1 MAERAESGTTRTDVE
16 DQARGLNAAAVR
28 AMAAGQPA
36 RALALLEEALS
47 FSPTQV
53 PLWLN
58 LAAAHRALGE
68 PLAALAALD
77 RALALEPR
85 AFMALLM
92 RASLLDGMGHARQA
106 GAAYGTALQLA
117 PPETAL
123 DAPTA
128 RAVARA
134 RERHAQ
140 YLSELD
146 GFLKGEIDGDLRRCQ
161 SGEARRMARFVDMA
175 LGRAKP
181 YHQQPAQ
188 FFYPG
193 LPAAIEFFDRAEFP
207 WLAELEA
214 GTDAVRAELSAVLRD
229 EDDPSQF
236 VPYIAYPDG
245 LPLDQWAELNHSPR
259 WSAFHFMHYGRPHAE
274 NRARCPRTAALLD
287 AMPQPQVPGKSPAAM
302 FSVLKPRTRI
312 PAHTGVSNTRLVV
325 HLPLVVPSGCG
336 FRVGNETRAWKVG
349 EAWVFDDTIE
359 HEAWNDSDQTRVI
372 LLFDIWHP
380 CLSAAERE
388 MITQVMTG
396 IDRFNGDL
404 PPEDGAGGG
413 L

>member
-1 MAERAESGTTRTDVE
+1 MGEKAEAGTAKPEAD
-16 DQARGLNAAAVR
+16 DQARSLNTAAVR

-36 RALALLEEALS
+36 RAHALLEEALS
-47 FSPTQV
+47 IAPNQV

-58 LAAAHRALGE
+58 LAGARRALGD
-68 PLAALAALD
+68 PAAALAALD
-77 RALALEPR
+77 SALGIDPR
-85 AFMALLM
+85 NFMALLM
-92 RASLLDGMGHARQA
+92 RASLLDGMGEARQA
-106 GAAYGTALQLA
+106 GAAYGTALSLA
-117 PPETAL
+117 PPDGAL

-134 RERHAQ
+134 RERHSQ
-140 YLSELD
+140 YLADLD
-146 GFLKGEIDGDLRRCQ
+146 AFLKGEIDGDLSRCR
-161 SGEARRMARFVDMA
+161 SGEARRMARFVDGA

-193 LPAAIEFFDRAEFP
+193 LPALEFHDPEDFP
-207 WLAELEA
+207 WLMDLEA
-214 GTDAVRAELSAVLRD
+214 GTDVVRAELAAVLTD
-229 EDDPSQF
+229 EDDPERF

-245 LPLDQWAELNHSPR
+245 LPLDQWSELNHSPR
-259 WSAFHFMHYGRPHAE
+259 WSAFHFMHYGRPHRE
-274 NRARCPRTAALLD
+274 NRERCPRTAALLD

-325 HLPLVVPSGCG
+325 HLPLVVPAGCG
-336 FRVGNETRAWKVG
+336 FRVGNETREWQVG
-349 EAWVFDDTIE
+349 KAWVFDDTIE

-380 CLSAAERE
+380 HLSVAERE
-388 MITQVMTG
+388 MITRVMTG
-396 IDRFNGDL
+396 IDRFNGDAA
-404 PPEDGAGGG
+404 PAGTAGSG

>member
-1 MAERAESGTTRTDVE
+1 MGDEAGTGGSRPEAE

-36 RALALLEEALS
+36 RAVALLEEALS
-47 FSPTQV
+47 VLPSQV

-58 LAAAHRALGE
+58 LAGAHRALGQ
-68 PLAALAALD
+68 AQVALSALD
-77 RALALEPR
+77 RALALDAR
-85 AFMALLM
+85 NFMALLM
-92 RASLLDGMGHARQA
+92 RASLLDSMDQPRQA

-117 PPETAL
+117 PPDAVL
-123 DAPTA
+123 DAATA

-134 RERHAQ
+134 RERHAE
-140 YLSELD
+140 YLADLD
-146 GFLKGEIDGDLRRCQ
+146 GFLKEEIDGDLHRCA

-193 LPAAIEFFDRAEFP
+193 LPAIEFFDREEFP

-214 GTDAVRAELSAVLRD
+214 GTDAVRAELAAVLRD
-229 EDDPSQF
+229 GDDPQRF
-236 VPYIAYPDG
+236 VPYIAYPEG

-302 FSVLKPRTRI
+302 FSILKPRTRI

-325 HLPLVVPSGCG
+325 HLPLVVPPGCG
-336 FRVGNETRAWKVG
+336 FRVGNEVREWKVG

-380 CLSAAERE
+380 HLSVAERE
-388 MITQVMTG
+388 MITRVMTG
-396 IDRFNGDL
+396 IDRFNGDG
-404 PPEDGAGGG
+404 PAPEGAGGG